1 MVAKSLDIVVLLK
14 LLLES
19 NPKTYAQL
27 SKELGMSAS
36 EIHASVRRS
45 AAAGLV
51 DAKTKKVHRDAL
63 AEYLL
68 HGVRYAFPVVR
79 GSICRGVPTAHA
91 APPLSDEFQD
101 ADLPPVWPHSE
112 GTVRGY
118 AVTPLHSSAVE
129 AARNNHPLYQLLAL
143 VDTLRCGRAR
153 ERAAAVRE
161 LKQRLSY
168 AQPD

>member
-1 MVAKSLDIVVLLK
+1 MVAKSLDIFVLLK
-14 LLLES
+14 LLLERS
-19 NPKTYAQL
+19 PKTYAQL
-27 SKELGMSAS
+27 SNELGMSAS
-36 EIHASVRRS
+36 EIHSSVRRS
-45 AAAGLV
+45 AGAGLI
-51 DAKTKKVHRDAL
+51 DAKTKKVHRGAL
-63 AEYLL
+63 AEYLI

-79 GSICRGVPTAHA
+79 GSICRGVPTAYA

-101 ADLPPVWPHSE
+101 DDLPPVWPHPE

-129 AARNNHPLYQLLAL
+129 AARRNRPLYQLLAL
-143 VDTLRCGRAR
+143 VDALRCGRAR

-161 LKQRLSY
+161 LKQRLSH